1 MEVPINKI
9 KIAASKEARKK
20 MQVATSL
27 KRISLLYQLSN
38 TKAKPLKSIG
48 MVKEV
53 EMEMEMAK
61 GIVEAIK
68 MDFKKIK

>member
-1 MEVPINKI
+1 
-9 KIAASKEARKK
+9 

-38 TKAKPLKSIG
+38 TKAKPLKLIG